1 MANGTSTVNVDELTI
16 VCMNDQVFPL
26 WETDAEQVVAMMSAF
41 ADCGVKTM
49 LLLPRMWGKG
59 EVTTAEIQ
67 QYYEVAG
74 DFAVITVRSLFPC
87 LRFIEKLAHG
97 LRGVLCRSTTGADL
111 LYTRNLPT
119 ALIFLCLGRKPLV
132 YETYRP
138 WPDQLSILRPIIRW
152 MTRHRHF
159 LAGVFH
165 SRLTQESYVAN
176 GMPREKSLV
185 AYNGFDPQRMRPVLT
200 RDAARRMLG
209 ATDDQRIVTYTGTMG
224 LNKGVGTLLEM
235 AAMLTEV
242 QFWLVGSR
250 GRNEVEVLAESL
262 TNVRII
268 PWQGFAETAP
278 YLYAADVL
286 IIPPTPLPLKEVGT
300 TVLPLK
306 TFLYMA
312 AGRPIFGMATP
323 DMRELLT
330 NGVNAVLV
338 DEDADLATIC
348 QLLNKLLHDR
358 QEQRRLAER
367 ASAEGAKYTWRNRGL
382 LIRDFLLKQLVRQG
396 HRRMVEGGQ

>member
-1 MANGTSTVNVDELTI
+1 VKNGTSTVNVDNLTI

-41 ADCGVKTM
+41 ADSGVKTM
-49 LLLPRMWGKG
+49 LFLPRMWGKG
-59 EVTTAEIQ
+59 EVTTDEIK

-74 DFAVITVRSLFPC
+74 NFSVITARSLFPC
-87 LRFIEKLAHG
+87 LRFVEKLAHG
-97 LRGVLCRSTTGADL
+97 LCGVLCRSTASADL

-119 ALIFLCLGRKPLV
+119 ALIFLLLARKPLV

-138 WPDQLSILRPIIRW
+138 WPDQLPILRPIIRW
-152 MTRHRHF
+152 MTRHRRF

-165 SRLTQESYVAN
+165 SRLTEESYVVN

-200 RDAARRMLG
+200 RDAARKLLG
-209 ATDDQRIVTYTGTMG
+209 ATDDQHIVTYTGTMT

-235 AAMLTEV
+235 AAILTEV

-262 TNVRII
+262 TNIKII
-268 PWQGFAETAP
+268 PWKGFAETAP

-286 IIPPTPLPLKEVGT
+286 IIPPTPLPLKKVGT
-300 TVLPLK
+300 TVLPMK

-330 NGVNAVLV
+330 NRVNAVLA
-338 DEDADLATIC
+338 DEDADLAKIC

-358 QEQRRLAER
+358 QEQRSLAER
-367 ASAEGAKYTWRNRGL
+367 ALAESAKYTWRNRGF
-382 LIRDFLLKQLVRQG
+382 LIRDFLLKQLDRQG
-396 HRRMVEGGQ
+396 HRRMAEGGK